1 MAGVDGRAAPAPG
14 SSRSGC
20 RWWSFTFPVGTC
32 VTATTT
38 LAVQTGSVVLRV
50 AAAVWY
56 AGLVAAWLTV
66 ALRTAH
72 GTARGPLL
80 LPPQAQPAHTA
91 E

>member
-1 MAGVDGRAAPAPG
+1 M
-14 SSRSGC
+14 
-20 RWWSFTFPVGTC
+20 
-32 VTATTT
+32 
-38 LAVQTGSVVLRV
+38 QTGSVVLRV